1 MDRLPLIRHRAEV
14 RRLSMVVQSTGTA
27 DTMPEPLLYAWLIE
41 ANRAG
46 EDASAQRAGREILRR
61 KGVRA

>member
-1 MDRLPLIRHRAEV
+1 MRTALIRHRAQV
-14 RRLSMVVQSTGTA
+14 RRQTMVVQSTGTA

-46 EDASAQRAGREILRR
+46 EDASAERAAAEILRR